1 MRLKG
6 KELKLET
13 ERERIDLEKIKVEM
27 RVKLKSANKDV
38 NTEDTVVR
46 IYWNIMELPK
56 LKLKKF
62 DDNILK

>member
-1 MRLKG
+1 MWLKG

-46 IYWNIMELPK
+46 VYWNIMELPK

>member
-38 NTEDTVVR
+38 NSKDTVVR